1 MSNSKYADKNSHLFF
16 CYINAF
22 SKHNFL
28 SLFNIKTY
36 HLITK
41 AILK

>member
-1 MSNSKYADKNSHLFF
+1 MSNSKYADKKLTFIF